1 MTSPKAGFIGLGLI
15 GGSIAKAIRSY
26 YPEYELIA
34 FDKNRETLA
43 LAVQEGIIDTACSS
57 IDDNFKGCSYIFL
70 CAPVSWNTAYLS
82 QLKDLIGSGC
92 ILTDVGSVKTSI
104 HEEIISLGMEESF
117 IGGHPMAGSEKS
129 GFANSKAH
137 LIENAYYILT
147 PSEKM
152 AAEKVEVCRQFI
164 SSLKA
169 IPIILDYKEHDLITG
184 TISHLPHIIAA
195 SLVNFVHDT
204 DTKDELMKALA
215 AGGFKDITR
224 IASSSPVM
232 WQQICLKNSRNIS
245 RVLEGYIQVLK
256 QAKQAVDS
264 KDEAALYSMFESSR
278 DYRDSMPNS
287 SAGPIKKQ
295 FAVYCDIIDEAG
307 GIATIATILASNNIN
322 IKNIGIIHNREFE
335 EGVLRIEFYEEASSA
350 KAAAPAGAGGSPCGA
365 GYRSWICSFLRR
377 GSSRRKIWSIF
388 RLTVCNSLN
397 RCFCSW

>member
-1 MTSPKAGFIGLGLI
+1 MTLQQTKGTYLIMNSIKIGFIGLGLI
-15 GGSIAKAIRSY
+15 GGSVAKAIRKY
-26 YPEYELIA
+26 YPGYEIIA

-43 LAVQEGIIDTACSS
+43 LAVQENIIDTACSS
-57 IDDNFKGCSYIFL
+57 IDENFKGCGYLFL
-70 CAPVSWNTAYLS
+70 CTPVSCNTAYLA
-82 QLKDLIGSGC
+82 QLKDLLDGDC

-104 HEEIISLGMEESF
+104 HEEIIALDMEENF

-129 GFANSKAH
+129 GFSNSKAH

-147 PSEKM
+147 PSKKVSKEKINRYRSF
-152 AAEKVEVCRQFI
+152 V
-164 SSLKA
+164 STLKA
-169 IPIILDYKEHDLITG
+169 IPVILDYREHDCITG

-195 SLVNFVHDT
+195 TLVNYVRDN

-232 WQQICLKNSRNIS
+232 WQQICLKNGSNIS
-245 RVLEGYIQVLK
+245 HILSGYIQALEK
-256 QAKQAVDS
+256 AKAAVDS
-264 KDEAALYSMFESSR
+264 ANETELYSLFETSR

-322 IKNIGIIHNREFE
+322 IKNIGIVHNREFE
-335 EGVLRIEFYEEASSA
+335 EGVLRIEFYDEASSV
-350 KAAAPAGAGGSPCGA
+350 KAARLLQK
-365 GYRSWICSFLRR
+365 YRYIVYE
-377 GSSRRKIWSIF
+377 
-388 RLTVCNSLN
+388 T
-397 RCFCSW
+397 